1 MHNAYKV
8 VLFGHRD
15 FSGYRILDVE
25 LFELLKNLISEKEF
39 LEIFVGHNGEFD
51 IYAAS
56 VVNMAKK
63 GHILTKS
70 SEYVMILPV
79 VESCDWLSSFE
90 KYRLNE
96 L

>member
-39 LEIFVGHNGEFD
+39 LEIFVGHNG
-51 IYAAS
+51 
-56 VVNMAKK
+56 
-63 GHILTKS
+63 
-70 SEYVMILPV
+70 
-79 VESCDWLSSFE
+79 
-90 KYRLNE
+90 
-96 L
+96 